1 MYATSMGCHWMSY
14 RSDISPSLY
23 SALGLCV
30 GAMQGPDPGGL
41 RGQGPNWYPNQGR
54 SSVSFPGAP
63 QVATGASWGVFTEYG
78 PPAPTEPSPP
88 FFGGPHAAPAS
99 MWDAGVPG
107 QPALQPYFGEA
118 PQSIAGTG
126 WAPHEWQ
133 VPMVFPQ
140 AAPGL
145 AWARGIA
152 PSRAWPGRVDAFAS
166 DWRPSADAHLS
177 QSSAVE
183 PVGKE
188 GPDLSQACAGE
199 AVDKEAVVILW
210 DLNSYYFHYALL
222 LEELYQYDFE
232 VVKYIKVDSTTW
244 GLVMDDEYSQAACL
258 VMCLDK
264 SRHLRVRDGAAAIR
278 AALWEPNG
286 PQGVNKEIPA
296 LSDEFHKEWERH
308 CEEKKRL
315 RETASP
321 VVCAPMGR

>member
-1 MYATSMGCHWMSY
+1 M
-14 RSDISPSLY
+14 
-23 SALGLCV
+23 
-30 GAMQGPDPGGL
+30 
-41 RGQGPNWYPNQGR
+41 
-54 SSVSFPGAP
+54 SFPGAP
-63 QVATGASWGVFTEYG
+63 QGTTGPRWEVFTEYG
-78 PPAPTEPSPP
+78 LPVPTEPSPS
-88 FFGGPHAAPAS
+88 FFGGPHAAPAP
-99 MWDAGVPG
+99 MWDAGDPG
-107 QPALQPYFGEA
+107 QTALLQYFGEA
-118 PQSIAGTG
+118 PQSRPATA
-126 WAPHEWQ
+126 WTPHEWQ
-133 VPMVFPQ
+133 VPRVFPQ

-145 AWARGIA
+145 AWAHGIA
-152 PSRAWPGRVDAFAS
+152 PSRAWPGRADAFAPE
-166 DWRPSADAHLS
+166 WHRSADVHLS

-188 GPDLSQACAGE
+188 GPDLSQASAVE
-199 AVDKEAVVILW
+199 AVDKEAVVTLW
-210 DLNSYYFHYALL
+210 DLSAHYSHDSLL
-222 LEELYQYDFE
+222 LAELFQYDFE
-232 VVKYIKVDSTTW
+232 PVKCIRVDSTTW

-296 LSDEFHKEWERH
+296 LSDDFHKEWERH